1 MNRKASLLLLIVS
14 ATLVLQF
21 APTHAINASTYAVFR
36 DGGSPVPPWRDG
48 GSPVPPWRDGG
59 SPVPPWRDG
68 GSPVPPWQFAS

>member
-1 MNRKASLLLLIVS
+1 MKTKVWLLLLIVF
-14 ATLVLQF
+14 ATLAIQF
-21 APTHAINASTYAVFR
+21 VPTHPINASTYPAFR

-68 GSPVPPWQFAS
+68 GSPVPPWRFSS